1 MNVRF
6 PLLAAF
12 CLSTGLAAAQ
22 ASLPLVTMY
31 KHEGCG
37 CCGLWASHLEKNG
50 FKTKSH
56 EVKDVSV
63 VRRAGKIPDAAR
75 SCHTAFVGKY
85 AIEGHVPASAIQ
97 RLLKEQP
104 KAAGLAV
111 AGMPA
116 GSPGMEG
123 AGKVPYEVLLVMEDG
138 STRVFSRH

>member
-1 MNVRF
+1 MNVRS
-6 PLLAAF
+6 PLLAVL
-12 CLSTGLAAAQ
+12 CLSAGLAFAQ
-22 ASLPLVTMY
+22 ASAPVVTMY

-37 CCGLWASHLEKNG
+37 CCGLWAAHLQKNG
-50 FKTKSH
+50 FAVRSH
-56 EVKDVSV
+56 EVQDVGA
-63 VRRAGKIPDAAR
+63 VRRAGRIPDAVR

-104 KAAGLAV
+104 KAVGLAV

-123 AGKVPYEVLLVMEDG
+123 AGKVPYEVLLVLEDG
-138 STRVFSRH
+138 STRVYSRH

>member
-1 MNVRF
+1 MNVRLAVSAA
-6 PLLAAF
+6 LLAVAG
-12 CLSTGLAAAQ
+12 TAWAAD
-22 ASLPLVTMY
+22 PLVNIY

-37 CCGLWASHLEKNG
+37 CCVLWANHLEKAG

-56 EVKDVSV
+56 EVKDVSLI
-63 VRRAGKIPDAAR
+63 RKAAGVPDGVR

-85 AIEGHVPASAIQ
+85 AIEGHVPAAAIQ

-104 KAAGLAV
+104 ANARGLAV

-123 AGKVPYEVLLVMEDG
+123 AGKVPYDVLLVMLDG
-138 STRVFSRH
+138 STRVYARF